1 MSDVRHA
8 IRSQLRAVARSAR
21 ERRRLAR
28 AGARSADR
36 PRRGPVAI
44 RLWLPL
50 TPLFA
55 LLAPFALIAS
65 PLIGAWRPLRGVSP
79 IRAALTLGA
88 VLMSLSGTVV
98 SVDSR
103 DAIVRIRIF

>member
-1 MSDVRHA
+1 VSDVRPV
-8 IRSQLRAVARSAR
+8 IRSNLRAVIRGGR
-21 ERRRLAR
+21 DRRRLAR
-28 AGARSADR
+28 AQARSVDQ

-55 LLAPFALIAS
+55 LLAPFALVAS
-65 PLIGAWRPLRGVSP
+65 PLIGVWRPMRGVSP
-79 IRAALTLGA
+79 IRAALTIGA

-98 SVDSR
+98 SVDTR
-103 DAIVRIRIF
+103 DAIIRIRIF